1 MNFVFYVL
9 VYNYLNDK
17 INTFGMGLMTSVMTW
32 VSAIALLMVTL
43 WIMIQGYR
51 LISGQSRDSMMA
63 MVLNMT
69 RIAIIV
75 TAATTMSIFGSNL
88 HNLFTSELSTDI
100 NQLFT
105 GDNQTAAQSIDKN
118 LANTA
123 LVMAAIQAVQAPSG
137 DAQTTAEKG
146 RAIDFAIFGTASP
159 PMAAGAMLL
168 LYNFA
173 IALFVG
179 LGPLFILC
187 LIFDQTKELF
197 RRWLMYGIGTL
208 FSMAL
213 LSVVTA
219 IVMDLTARVA
229 TALWATQFING
240 LTGNNSEGLS
250 NQAMEQG
257 GVGLL
262 MTVLI
267 ISVPP
272 MAAMFFQGTMGQFYF
287 SSAFGHGGARQGANG
302 QLQSPGAY
310 GYGGHG
316 PSAYSHGNK
325 ANNGAQSLGGF
336 NASLG
341 SAPATGARLGNSSFG
356 QIADAT
362 KQGGG
367 LANPSAP
374 R

>member
-32 VSAIALLMVTL
+32 VSAIALIMVTL

-69 RIAIIV
+69 RIAIII

-88 HNLFTSELSTDI
+88 HNFFTTELSTDI
-100 NQLFT
+100 NQLFS

-123 LVMAAIQAVQAPSG
+123 LATAAIQAVQAPPG
-137 DAQTTAEKG
+137 DAQTVADKS
-146 RAIDFAIFGTASP
+146 RAIDLAIFGTASP

-179 LGPLFILC
+179 LGPFFILC

-208 FSMAL
+208 FSMAM
-213 LSVVTA
+213 LSVVTS
-219 IVMDLTARVA
+219 IVMELTARVA
-229 TALWATQFING
+229 AALWATQFINA
-240 LTGNNSEGLS
+240 LTGNNSEGLT

-262 MTVLI
+262 MTALI

-287 SSAFGHGGARQGANG
+287 SSAFGHAGARQGANG

-310 GYGGHG
+310 KVGYD
-316 PSAYSHGNK
+316 PTAYSHRNQ
-325 ANNGAQSLGGF
+325 ADNGIKNLGGF
-336 NASLG
+336 NTSLG
-341 SAPATGARLGNSSFG
+341 STYANGARLGNSGFG
-356 QIADAT
+356 QISDLT

-367 LANPSAP
+367 LANPPLP

>member
-43 WIMIQGYR
+43 WVMIQGYR
-51 LISGQSRDSMMA
+51 LITGQSRDSMMA

-75 TAATTMSIFGSNL
+75 SAATTMSIFGSNL
-88 HNLFTSELSTDI
+88 HHLFTTELSTDI

-105 GDNQTAAQSIDKN
+105 GDNQTAAQSIDRN
-118 LANTA
+118 LASTA
-123 LVMAAIQAVQAPSG
+123 LAMAAIQAVQAPPS
-137 DAQTTAEKG
+137 DAQTVADKS
-146 RAIDFAIFGTASP
+146 RAIDLAIFGTASP

-168 LYNFA
+168 LYSFT

-179 LGPLFILC
+179 LGPFFILC

-213 LSVVTA
+213 LSVVTT
-219 IVMDLTARVA
+219 IVLELTERVA
-229 TALWATQFING
+229 TALWATQFINA

-250 NQAMEQG
+250 NQAMQQG
-257 GVGLL
+257 GIGLL

-272 MAAMFFQGTMGQFYF
+272 MAAMFFQGTMGNFMHF
-287 SSAFGHGGARQGANG
+287 SAFGAGMASRPGPQG
-302 QLQSPGAY
+302 QPPGSY
-310 GYGGHG
+310 GYGGQG
-316 PSAYSHGNK
+316 PSAYSQGNR
-325 ANNGAQSLGGF
+325 ANSGNQSLGSNGF
-336 NASLG
+336 NSSPNSTPSSRVRLSG
-341 SAPATGARLGNSSFG
+341 SGYP
-356 QIADAT
+356 QVADVT

-367 LANPSAP
+367 LANS
-374 R
+374 